1 LTQLSESLSRHTGL
15 APRSLFRPE
24 PEASLS
30 ALLDDVLQTAVG
42 DVQSDLGRLRRGLAL
57 GDERLAPLYAS
68 SRARDA
74 WRLVLG
80 LGPINRAELAR
91 GLGVTKRTAS
101 QVTAALVE
109 AQLVA
114 MRSGDAVLV
123 AMKL

>member
-101 QVTAALVE
+101 QVTAALAE